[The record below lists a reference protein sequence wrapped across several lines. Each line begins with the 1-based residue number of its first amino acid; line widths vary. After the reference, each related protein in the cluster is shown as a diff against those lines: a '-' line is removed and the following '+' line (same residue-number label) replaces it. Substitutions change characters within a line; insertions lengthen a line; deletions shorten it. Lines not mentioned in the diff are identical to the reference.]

1 MSFDTMDVSL
11 DMVGQIARPIAT
23 IAKSDPDLARQLRR
37 AAVSVPLNVAEGRQR
52 AGRDQLHLYRVAAG
66 SLAEVRVALEVA
78 RAMGYVAAD
87 DVAAGLALGDR
98 VAAMLWR
105 LTHPA

>member
-11 DMVGQIARPIAT
+11 EMIRQIASAIAVVG
-23 IAKSDPDLARQLRR
+23 KSDPDLARQLRR
-37 AAVSVPLNVAEGRQR
+37 ALVSVPLNVAEGRQR
-52 AGRDQLHLYRVAAG
+52 AGRDQRHSYRVAAG
-66 SLAEVRVALEVA
+66 SLAEVRTGLEVA
-78 RAMGYVAAD
+78 QAMGYVAD
-87 DVAAGLALGDR
+87 RDVAAGLALADR